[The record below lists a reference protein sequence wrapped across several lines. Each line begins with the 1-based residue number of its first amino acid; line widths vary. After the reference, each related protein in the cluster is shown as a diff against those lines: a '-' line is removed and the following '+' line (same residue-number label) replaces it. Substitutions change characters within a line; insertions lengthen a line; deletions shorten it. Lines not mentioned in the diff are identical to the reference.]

1 METCENCG
9 HWGKIHCLR
18 DNEESTSYYRC
29 LLYIDKEEE
38 KEKTMVRTVVLK
50 KDDDKIH
57 ISDCTPQR
65 IYAFYLVNGETRDI
79 WKLQKVHKNYSGGK
93 HTYAF
98 ICLNDSNELASDTGA
113 FEDVLRN
120 ATNAYDVKEFEDIQ
134 DFFTWAELVFYEEK
148 KNEEI

>member
-38 KEKTMVRTVVLK
+38 KEKTMVRTIVLK

-57 ISDCTPQR
+57 ISDCAPQR
-65 IYAFYLVNGETRDI
+65 IYAFYLVNG
-79 WKLQKVHKNYSGGK
+79 KLGIFGSCKKYIK
-93 HTYAF
+93 T
-98 ICLNDSNELASDTGA
+98 I
-113 FEDVLRN
+113 
-120 ATNAYDVKEFEDIQ
+120 
-134 DFFTWAELVFYEEK
+134 LVGNIHMHSFV
-148 KNEEI
+148 